1 MAMQLS
7 KGERFNIS
15 KEAPGLKK
23 MAIALGWQ
31 VTEAGQSYE
40 IDVSAFMLG
49 ADGKIPNDKYFIFY
63 NNLQSCDGSVLQSIP
78 DKNNRGQEKK
88 TIYGIILEKIN
99 PEIEEI
105 TFAVTIHEADKIKAN
120 FSEIKNA
127 FIKITNLDTG
137 SELVR
142 YELKENFS
150 RESAVE
156 FGRLY
161 KKNGQWRFQAVGEG
175 YQAGLQS
182 LVDKYY
188 SGNSNN
194 ISPMSS
200 ELTAGTAADD
210 LQLPAWDLEV
220 DSEPEAEHSRQTRRV
235 QPSRINNQVNNN
247 SRSRKIPAA
256 LLAGLGVLVLGTS
269 VGTIAFMRSGN
280 ETLKQAKIL
289 AVETQNAGKATDVN
303 LLRSFDKRL
312 KETIA
317 NLEKIPNFPGFGYQ
331 QARAD
336 LLKLRPSLVPV
347 QQNLQAAESLATA
360 QKLAMEAAVVVQKPP
375 HPIEVWQQS
384 QSKWQQAIALLEA
397 IDSRTPVYNLAQNK
411 LSNYR
416 ANHAVISQRVAISQ
430 KAANFSNQGSLKV
443 QKGDVPG
450 AIANFTQ
457 ALTLNPNIPQAYLG
471 LGIATSKQG
480 NKQQAIYNYE
490 RALQF
495 NPNLAEAYFGRA
507 QAYYELGNKQQAIGD
522 YEQAIR
528 VNPNYALAYLERGA
542 IRCMLGTKSPAVSD
556 FQQAGELFLK
566 QGDGNNYKL
575 AQSFINDCQEP
586 SAESAICDYRRNI
599 DSFGRPCGR
608 SVNVPIIIRRKSPTA
623 TSNSESTDVK
633 SNSSVEK
640 ILPAYSDSSSTRT
653 RSRRRSKR

>member
-1 MAMQLS
+1 MQLS

-23 MAIALGWQ
+23 MAIGLGWQ
-31 VTEAGQSYE
+31 LTEAGQSYE
-40 IDVSAFMLG
+40 IDASAFMLG
-49 ADGKIPNDKYFIFY
+49 ADGKTPNDKYVIFY
-63 NNLQSCDGSVLQSIP
+63 NNPQSCDGSVLQSIP
-78 DKNNRGQEKK
+78 EKNKRSQDNKC
-88 TIYGIILEKIN
+88 IYGVILEKIN

-105 TFAVTIHEADKIKAN
+105 TFVVTIHEAEKINAN
-120 FSEIKNA
+120 FSNIKNA
-127 FIKITNLDTG
+127 FIKISNLVTK
-137 SELVR
+137 SEIVR

-150 RESAVE
+150 RETGVE

-161 KKNGQWRFQAVGEG
+161 KKNGEWRFQAVGQG

-182 LVDKYY
+182 FVDKYN

-194 ISPMSS
+194 IAPITN
-200 ELTAGTAADD
+200 ELAAGTTADD
-210 LQLPAWDLEV
+210 LQLPTWELEV
-220 DSEPEAEHSRQTRRV
+220 ESEAEPSGETGSRRRS
-235 QPSRINNQVNNN
+235 PINNQVI
-247 SRSRKIPAA
+247 SGSRKIPLAIAA
-256 LLAGLGVLVLGTS
+256 SLGVLVLGI
-269 VGTIAFMRSGN
+269 GAGAIALMRSGN

-289 AVETQNAGKATDVN
+289 AVETQNVGKTTDVN

-336 LLKLRPSLVPV
+336 LLTLRPSLVPV

-416 ANHAVISQRVAISQ
+416 ANRAVISQRVAIAQ

-457 ALTLNPNIPQAYLG
+457 ALVLNPNIPQAYLG
-471 LGIATSKQG
+471 LGIATSIQG
-480 NKQQAIYNYE
+480 NKQQAIYNYD

-495 NPNLAEAYFGRA
+495 NPNLAEAYFGRG
-507 QAYYELGNKQQAIGD
+507 QAYYELGNKQKAIGD

-528 VNPNYALAYLERGA
+528 VNPNYGLAYLERGA
-542 IRCMLGTKSPAVSD
+542 IRCMLGTKSQAVSD
-556 FQQAGELFLK
+556 FKQAGKLFSK

-586 SAESAICDYRRNI
+586 IAEAGICDYRRKI

-608 SVNVPIIIRRKSPTA
+608 TLNGQIIIRRKSATA
-623 TSNSESTDVK
+623 TSNSESTEVK

-640 ILPAYSDSSSTRT
+640 ISPANSDSSSTIT

>member
-23 MAIALGWQ
+23 MAIGLGWQ

-49 ADGKIPNDKYFIFY
+49 ADGKTPNDKYVIFY
-63 NNLQSCDGSVLQSIP
+63 NNRQSCDGSVLQSIP
-78 DKNNRGQEKK
+78 EKNNGSQENK
-88 TIYGIILEKIN
+88 TIYGVILEKIN
-99 PEIEEI
+99 PEIEEV
-105 TFAVTIHEADKIKAN
+105 TFAVTIHEAEKINAN
-120 FSEIKNA
+120 FSNIKNA
-127 FIKITNLDTG
+127 FIKISNLHTK

-150 RESAVE
+150 RETAVE

-161 KKNGQWRFQAVGEG
+161 KKNGEWRFQAVGQG

-182 LVDKYY
+182 FVDKYY

-194 ISPMSS
+194 IAPITN
-200 ELTAGTAADD
+200 ELAAGTTADD
-210 LQLPAWDLEV
+210 LQLPAWELEV
-220 DSEPEAEHSRQTRRV
+220 DSEAEPSGETGRRRRS
-235 QPSRINNQVNNN
+235 PINNQVN
-247 SRSRKIPAA
+247 SGSRKIPLAIAA
-256 LLAGLGVLVLGTS
+256 TLGVLVLGT
-269 VGTIAFMRSGN
+269 GAGAIALMRSTN

-289 AVETQNAGKATDVN
+289 AVETQNAAKATDVN

-347 QQNLQAAESLATA
+347 QQKLQAAESLATA

-397 IDSRTPVYNLAQNK
+397 LDSRTPVYNLAQNK

-416 ANHAVISQRVAISQ
+416 ANRAVISQRVAIAQ

-457 ALTLNPNIPQAYLG
+457 ALVLNPNIPQAYLG

-480 NKQQAIYNYE
+480 NKQQAIYNYD

-495 NPNLAEAYFGRA
+495 NPNLAEAYFGRG
-507 QAYYELGNKQQAIGD
+507 QAYYELGNKQRAIGD

-528 VNPNYALAYLERGA
+528 VNPNYGLAYLERGA
-542 IRCMLGTKSPAVSD
+542 IRCMLGTKSQAVSD
-556 FQQAGELFLK
+556 FQQAGELFSK
-566 QGDGNNYKL
+566 QGDGKNYQL

-586 SAESAICDYRRNI
+586 IAEAAICDYRRNI

-608 SVNVPIIIRRKSPTA
+608 SLNGQIIIRRKSATA

-640 ILPAYSDSSSTRT
+640 ISPANSDSSSTRT
-653 RSRRRSKR
+653 RSRRRGKR

>member
-15 KEAPGLKK
+15 QEAPGLKK

-31 VTEAGQSYE
+31 MTEAGQSYE

-49 ADGKIPNDKYFIFY
+49 ADGKLPNDKYFIFY
-63 NNLQSCDGSVLQSIP
+63 NNLQSCDGSVLQSIS
-78 DKNNRGQEKK
+78 DKNNRGQENKS
-88 TIYGIILEKIN
+88 IYGVILEKIN

-120 FSEIKNA
+120 FSNIKNS
-127 FIKITNLDTG
+127 FIKICNVDTG
-137 SELVR
+137 NELVR

-150 RESAVE
+150 RETAVE

-161 KKNGQWRFQAVGEG
+161 RKNGEWRFQAVGEG

-182 LVDKYY
+182 LIDKYD

-194 ISPMSS
+194 ISPITH
-200 ELTAGTAADD
+200 ELAAGTTADD
-210 LQLPAWDLEV
+210 LQLPAWELEV
-220 DSEPEAEHSRQTRRV
+220 EPEPEAQQSRQTRRV
-235 QPSRINNQVNNN
+235 QPLRINNQVNT

-256 LLAGLGVLVLGTS
+256 LLASLGVLMLGTGAGMS
-269 VGTIAFMRSGN
+269 ALMRSGN
-280 ETLKQAKIL
+280 ETLKQANIL
-289 AVETQNAGKATDVN
+289 AVETQNAGKVTDVN

-312 KETIA
+312 KKTIA

-336 LLKLRPSLVPV
+336 LLQLRPILVPV
-347 QQNLQAAESLATA
+347 AQNLQAAESLEKA
-360 QKLAMEAAVVVQKPP
+360 QQLAMEAAVVVQKPP
-375 HPIEVWQQS
+375 HPMEVWQQS

-416 ANHAVISQRVAISQ
+416 ANRAVISQRVAIAQ

-457 ALTLNPNIPQAYLG
+457 ALALNPNIPQAYLG
-471 LGIATSKQG
+471 LGIATGQQG
-480 NKQQAIYNYE
+480 NKQQAIYNYD

-495 NPNLAEAYFGRA
+495 NPNLAEAYFGRG
-507 QAYYELGNKQQAIGD
+507 QAYYELGNNQKAIGD

-528 VNPNYALAYLERGA
+528 VNPNYGLAYLERGA
-542 IRCMLGTKSPAVSD
+542 IRCMLGTKSQAVAD
-556 FQQAGELFLK
+556 FQQAGELFSK
-566 QGDGNNYKL
+566 QGDGKNYQL

-586 SAESAICDYRRNI
+586 IAEAAICDYRRNI
-599 DSFGRPCGR
+599 DSFGRRCGR
-608 SVNVPIIIRRKSPTA
+608 SINVPIIIRRKSA
-623 TSNSESTDVK
+623 IDASKSDSTNIK
-633 SNSSVEK
+633 SNSSPEK
-640 ILPAYSDSSSTRT
+640 ISPENSDSTSTRT
-653 RSRRRSKR
+653 RSRRRSRR

>member
-15 KEAPGLKK
+15 QEAPGLKK
-23 MAIALGWQ
+23 LAIALGWQ

-49 ADGKIPNDKYFIFY
+49 ADGKLPNDKYFIFY
-63 NNLQSCDGSVLQSIP
+63 NNLQSFDGSVLQSISE
-78 DKNNRGQEKK
+78 KNNRGQENKS
-88 TIYGIILEKIN
+88 IYGVILDKIN
-99 PEIEEI
+99 PEIEEV

-120 FSEIKNA
+120 FSNIKNA
-127 FIKITNLDTG
+127 FIKISNLDTK

-142 YELKENFS
+142 YELKENFA
-150 RESAVE
+150 RETAVE

-161 KKNGQWRFQAVGEG
+161 KKNGEWRFQAVGEG

-194 ISPMSS
+194 IASISR

-220 DSEPEAEHSRQTRRV
+220 DSEPEAEQSRQTRRV
-235 QPSRINNQVNNN
+235 QPSRINNQVNN

-256 LLAGLGVLVLGTS
+256 LLASLGVLMLGTGAGMS
-269 VGTIAFMRSGN
+269 AVMRSGN
-280 ETLKQAKIL
+280 ETLKQANIL
-289 AVETQNAGKATDVN
+289 AVETQNAGKVTDVN
-303 LLRSFDKRL
+303 LLRSFDRRL

-317 NLEKIPNFPGFGYQ
+317 NLDKIPNFPGFGYQ

-336 LLKLRPSLVPV
+336 LLQLRPSLVPV
-347 QQNLQAAESLATA
+347 AQNLQAAESLEKA
-360 QKLAMEAAVVVQKPP
+360 QQLAMEAAVVVQKPP
-375 HPIEVWQQS
+375 HPMEVWHQS

-416 ANHAVISQRVAISQ
+416 ANRAVIGQRVAIAQ

-457 ALTLNPNIPQAYLG
+457 ALALNPNIPQAYLG
-471 LGIATSKQG
+471 LGIATGQQG
-480 NKQQAIYNYE
+480 NKQQAIYNYD

-495 NPNLAEAYFGRA
+495 NPNLAEAYFGRG
-507 QAYYELGNKQQAIGD
+507 QAYYELGNKQKAIGD

-528 VNPNYALAYLERGA
+528 VNPNYGLAYLERGA
-542 IRCMLGTKSPAVSD
+542 IRCMLGTKSQAVSD
-556 FQQAGELFLK
+556 FQQAGELFSK
-566 QGDGNNYKL
+566 QGDGNNYQL
-575 AQSFINDCQEP
+575 AQSFIKDCQEP
-586 SAESAICDYRRNI
+586 SVQAAICDYRRNI

-608 SVNVPIIIRRKSPTA
+608 SVNVPIIIRRKSAIA
-623 TSNSESTDVK
+623 TSSSGSTDVK
-633 SNSSVEK
+633 SNSSPEK
-640 ILPAYSDSSSTRT
+640 IAPENSDSSSTRT

>member
-23 MAIALGWQ
+23 MAIGLGWQ
-31 VTEAGQSYE
+31 VTEAGQSYK

-49 ADGKIPNDKYFIFY
+49 ADSKTPNDKYVIFY
-63 NNLQSCDGSVLQSIP
+63 NNPQSCDGSVLQSIP
-78 DKNNRGQEKK
+78 EKNKRSQDNKC
-88 TIYGIILEKIN
+88 TYGVILEKIN
-99 PEIEEI
+99 PEIEEV
-105 TFAVTIHEADKIKAN
+105 TFVVTIHEAEKINAN
-120 FSEIKNA
+120 FSNIKNA
-127 FIKITNLDTG
+127 FIKISNLDTK

-150 RESAVE
+150 RETAVE

-161 KKNGQWRFQAVGEG
+161 KKNGEWRFQAVGQG

-182 LVDKYY
+182 FVDKYD

-194 ISPMSS
+194 IAPITNA
-200 ELTAGTAADD
+200 LAAGIAADD
-210 LQLPAWDLEV
+210 LQLPASELEV
-220 DSEPEAEHSRQTRRV
+220 DPEAEPSGETASRRRS
-235 QPSRINNQVNNN
+235 PINNQVNSG
-247 SRSRKIPAA
+247 SRTI
-256 LLAGLGVLVLGTS
+256 LLAIAASLGVLVLGT
-269 VGTIAFMRSGN
+269 GAGAIALMRSGN

-360 QKLAMEAAVVVQKPP
+360 EKLAMEAAVVVQKPP

-416 ANHAVISQRVAISQ
+416 ANRAVISQRVAIAQ

-457 ALTLNPNIPQAYLG
+457 ALVLNPNIPQAYLG

-480 NKQQAIYNYE
+480 KKQQAIYNYD

-507 QAYYELGNKQQAIGD
+507 QAYYELGNKQKAIGD

-528 VNPNYALAYLERGA
+528 VNPNYGLAYLERGA
-542 IRCMLGTKSPAVSD
+542 IRCMLGTKSQAVSD
-556 FQQAGELFLK
+556 FQQAGELFSK
-566 QGDGNNYKL
+566 QGDGKNYQL

-586 SAESAICDYRRNI
+586 IAEAAICDYRRNI

-608 SVNVPIIIRRKSPTA
+608 DLNVPIIIRRKAATA
-623 TSNSESTDVK
+623 TSNYESTDVK
-633 SNSSVEK
+633 SSSSVEK
-640 ILPAYSDSSSTRT
+640 ISPANSNSSSTRT

>member
-1 MAMQLS
+1 MQLS

-23 MAIALGWQ
+23 MAIGLGWQ
-31 VTEAGQSYE
+31 VTEVGKSYE
-40 IDVSAFMLG
+40 IDASAFMLG
-49 ADGKIPNDKYFIFY
+49 ADGKTPNDKYVIFY

-78 DKNNRGQEKK
+78 EKK
-88 TIYGIILEKIN
+88 RRSQDNKCIYGVILEKIN

-105 TFAVTIHEADKIKAN
+105 TFAVTIHEAEKINAN
-120 FSEIKNA
+120 FSNIKNA
-127 FIKITNLDTG
+127 FIKISNLATG

-150 RESAVE
+150 RETAVE

-161 KKNGQWRFQAVGEG
+161 KKNGEWRFQAVGQG

-182 LVDKYY
+182 FVDKYY

-194 ISPMSS
+194 IAPITN
-200 ELTAGTAADD
+200 ELAAGTAADD
-210 LQLPAWDLEV
+210 LQWPAGEL
-220 DSEPEAEHSRQTRRV
+220 EAEAE
-235 QPSRINNQVNNN
+235 PSGETSSVRSLINNQVN
-247 SRSRKIPAA
+247 SGSRKIPLAIAA
-256 LLAGLGVLVLGTS
+256 SLGVLVLGTGA
-269 VGTIAFMRSGN
+269 VAIALMRSAN

-303 LLRSFDKRL
+303 LLKSFDKRL

-360 QKLAMEAAVVVQKPP
+360 QKLALEAAVVVQKPP

-416 ANHAVISQRVAISQ
+416 ANRAVISQRVAIAQ

-443 QKGDVPG
+443 QNGDVPG

-457 ALTLNPNIPQAYLG
+457 ALVLNPNIPQAYLG

-480 NKQQAIYNYE
+480 KKQQAIYNYD

-495 NPNLAEAYFGRA
+495 NPNLAEAYFGRG
-507 QAYYELGNKQQAIGD
+507 QAYYELGNKQKAIGD

-528 VNPNYALAYLERGA
+528 VNPNYGLAYLERGA
-542 IRCMLGTKSPAVSD
+542 IRCMLGTKSQAVSD

-575 AQSFINDCQEP
+575 AQSFINDCQEQI
-586 SAESAICDYRRNI
+586 AEAAICDYRRNI
-599 DSFGRPCGR
+599 DSFGRPCRR
-608 SVNVPIIIRRKSPTA
+608 SVNVPIIIRRKSASA

-640 ILPAYSDSSSTRT
+640 ISPANSDSSSTRT

>member
-15 KEAPGLKK
+15 KKVPGLKK
-23 MAIALGWQ
+23 LAIALGWQ
-31 VTEAGQSYE
+31 ATESGQSYE

-49 ADGKIPNDKYFIFY
+49 SDGKLPNDKYFIFY
-63 NNLQSCDGSVLQSIP
+63 NNLQSCDGSVLQSIS
-78 DKNNRGQEKK
+78 DKNNRGQENK
-88 TIYGIILEKIN
+88 TIYGVILEKIN
-99 PEIEEI
+99 PEIEEV
-105 TFAVTIHEADKIKAN
+105 TFAATIHEANKINAN
-120 FSEIKNA
+120 FSNIKNA
-127 FIKITNLDTG
+127 FIKISNLDTG

-150 RESAVE
+150 RETAVE

-161 KKNGQWRFQAVGEG
+161 RKNGEWRFQAVGEG

-182 LVDKYY
+182 LVDKYD

-194 ISPMSS
+194 IAPISR

-210 LQLPAWDLEV
+210 LQLPTWELEV
-220 DSEPEAEHSRQTRRV
+220 DSEPEAEQSRQTRRV
-235 QPSRINNQVNNN
+235 QPSRLNNQVNN

-256 LLAGLGVLVLGTS
+256 LLASLGVLMLGTGAGMS
-269 VGTIAFMRSGN
+269 AVMRSGN

-289 AVETQNAGKATDVN
+289 AVETQNAGKVTDVN
-303 LLRSFDKRL
+303 LLRSFDRRL

-317 NLEKIPNFPGFGYQ
+317 NLEKIPNFPGFAYQ

-336 LLKLRPSLVPV
+336 LLQLRPSLVPV
-347 QQNLQAAESLATA
+347 AQNLQAAESLEKA
-360 QKLAMEAAVVVQKPP
+360 QQLAMEAAVVVQKPP
-375 HPIEVWQQS
+375 HPMEVWHQS

-416 ANHAVISQRVAISQ
+416 ANRAAIGQRVAIAQ
-430 KAANFSNQGSLKV
+430 KAATFSNQGSLKV

-457 ALTLNPNIPQAYLG
+457 ALALNPNIPQAYLG

-480 NKQQAIYNYE
+480 NKQQAIYNYD

-495 NPNLAEAYFGRA
+495 NPNLAEAYFGRG
-507 QAYYELGNKQQAIGD
+507 QAYYELGNKQKAIGD

-528 VNPNYALAYLERGA
+528 VNPNYGLAYLERGA
-542 IRCMLGTKSPAVSD
+542 IRCMLGTKSPAVAD

-566 QGDGNNYKL
+566 EGDGNNYKL

-586 SAESAICDYRRNI
+586 NVQAAICDYRRNI

-608 SVNVPIIIRRKSPTA
+608 SVNVPIIIRRKSA
-623 TSNSESTDVK
+623 IDASISGSTDVK
-633 SNSSVEK
+633 SNSSPEK
-640 ILPAYSDSSSTRT
+640 IAPENLDSSSTRT
-653 RSRRRSKR
+653 RSRRRSRR

>member
-1 MAMQLS
+1 MQLS
-7 KGERFNIS
+7 KGERFNLS

-40 IDVSAFMLG
+40 IDVSAFMLS
-49 ADGKIPNDKYFIFY
+49 ADGKLPNDKYFIFY

-88 TIYGIILEKIN
+88 TIYGVILEKIN
-99 PEIEEI
+99 AEIEEI

-120 FSEIKNA
+120 FSNIKNS

-150 RESAVE
+150 RETAVE

-161 KKNGQWRFQAVGEG
+161 RKNGEWRFQAVGEG

-182 LVDKYY
+182 LVDKYD

-194 ISPMSS
+194 ISPITH
-200 ELTAGTAADD
+200 ELAAGTAADD
-210 LQLPAWDLEV
+210 LQLPAWELEV
-220 DSEPEAEHSRQTRRV
+220 EPEPEAEQSRQTRRV
-235 QPSRINNQVNNN
+235 QPSRINNQVNN

-256 LLAGLGVLVLGTS
+256 LLASLGVLMLGAGAGMS
-269 VGTIAFMRSGN
+269 AFMRSGN
-280 ETLKQAKIL
+280 ETLKQAQIL
-289 AVETQNAGKATDVN
+289 VVETQNAEKVTDVN

-317 NLEKIPNFPGFGYQ
+317 NLEKIPNLPGFGYQ

-336 LLKLRPSLVPV
+336 LLQLRPSLVPV
-347 QQNLQAAESLATA
+347 EQNLQAAESLATA

-375 HPIEVWQQS
+375 HPIEVWHQS

-416 ANHAVISQRVAISQ
+416 ANRALISQRVAIAQ

-457 ALTLNPNIPQAYLG
+457 ALALNPNIPQAYLG
-471 LGIATSKQG
+471 LGIATGQQG
-480 NKQQAIYNYE
+480 NKQQAIYNYD

-495 NPNLAEAYFGRA
+495 NPNLAEAYFGRG
-507 QAYYELGNKQQAIGD
+507 QAYYELGNKQKAIAD

-528 VNPNYALAYLERGA
+528 VNPNYGLAYLERGA
-542 IRCMLGTKSPAVSD
+542 IRCMLGTKSQAVAD
-556 FQQAGELFLK
+556 FNQAGELFSK
-566 QGDGNNYKL
+566 QGDGKNYQL

-586 SAESAICDYRRNI
+586 IAEAAICDYRRKI

-608 SVNVPIIIRRKSPTA
+608 SLNVPIIIRRKSA
-623 TSNSESTDVK
+623 IDASNSDSTNIK

-640 ILPAYSDSSSTRT
+640 ISPANSDSSSTRT
-653 RSRRRSKR
+653 RSRRRSRR

>member
-1 MAMQLS
+1 MQLS

-15 KEAPGLKK
+15 KEAPGIKK

-49 ADGKIPNDKYFIFY
+49 ADGKLPNDKYFIFY
-63 NNLQSCDGSVLQSIP
+63 NNLQSFDSSVLQSIP
-78 DKNNRGQEKK
+78 EKNNRGQENKS
-88 TIYGIILEKIN
+88 IYGVILEKIN

-120 FSEIKNA
+120 FSNIKNA

-150 RESAVE
+150 RETGVE

-161 KKNGQWRFQAVGEG
+161 RKNGEWRFQAVGEG

-194 ISPMSS
+194 ISPITH
-200 ELTAGTAADD
+200 ELAAGTAADD

-220 DSEPEAEHSRQTRRV
+220 DSEPEAEQSRQTPRV
-235 QPSRINNQVNNN
+235 QPSRINNQVNN

-256 LLAGLGVLVLGTS
+256 LLAGLGVLVLGTG

-303 LLRSFDKRL
+303 LLRSLDKRL

-336 LLKLRPSLVPV
+336 LVKLRPSLVPV

-384 QSKWQQAIALLEA
+384 QSKWQEAIALLEA

-416 ANHAVISQRVAISQ
+416 ANRAVIGQRVAIAQ

-457 ALTLNPNIPQAYLG
+457 ALALNPNIPQAYLG
-471 LGIATSKQG
+471 LGIATAKQG
-480 NKQQAIYNYE
+480 NKQQAIYNYD

-495 NPNLAEAYFGRA
+495 NPNLAEAYFGRG
-507 QAYYELGNKQQAIGD
+507 QAYYELGNKQKAIGD

-528 VNPNYALAYLERGA
+528 VNPNYGLAYLERGA
-542 IRCMLGTKSPAVSD
+542 IRCMLGTKSQAVAD
-556 FQQAGELFLK
+556 FEQAGELFSK

-586 SAESAICDYRRNI
+586 IAEAAICDYRRNI

-608 SVNVPIIIRRKSPTA
+608 SLNVPIIIRRKSATA
-623 TSNSESTDVK
+623 TSNSDSTNIK

-640 ILPAYSDSSSTRT
+640 ISPENSDSSSTRT

>member
-1 MAMQLS
+1 MQLS

-23 MAIALGWQ
+23 MAIGLGWQ

-40 IDVSAFMLG
+40 IDASAFMLG
-49 ADGKIPNDKYFIFY
+49 ADGKTPNDKYVIFY

-78 DKNNRGQEKK
+78 EKNKRSQDNK

-105 TFAVTIHEADKIKAN
+105 TFVVTIHEAEKINAN
-120 FSEIKNA
+120 FSNIKNA
-127 FIKITNLDTG
+127 FIKISNLDTKK
-137 SELVR
+137 ELVR

-150 RESAVE
+150 RETAVE

-161 KKNGQWRFQAVGEG
+161 KKDGEWRFQAVGQG

-182 LVDKYY
+182 FVDKYN
-188 SGNSNN
+188 SGNTNN
-194 ISPMSS
+194 IAPITN
-200 ELTAGTAADD
+200 ELAAGTAADD
-210 LQLPAWDLEV
+210 LQLPAWELEV
-220 DSEPEAEHSRQTRRV
+220 EPEAEPCGETSSMRS
-235 QPSRINNQVNNN
+235 PINNQVN
-247 SRSRKIPAA
+247 SGSRKI
-256 LLAGLGVLVLGTS
+256 LLAIAASLGVLVLGT
-269 VGTIAFMRSGN
+269 GAGAIALMRSGN

-289 AVETQNAGKATDVN
+289 AVETQNAAKATDVN

-397 IDSRTPVYNLAQNK
+397 IDSRTPVYNQAQSK

-416 ANHAVISQRVAISQ
+416 ANRAVISQRVAIAQ

-457 ALTLNPNIPQAYLG
+457 ALVLNPNIPQAYLG
-471 LGIATSKQG
+471 LGIATSRQG
-480 NKQQAIYNYE
+480 NKQQAVYNYD

-495 NPNLAEAYFGRA
+495 NPNLAEAYFGRG
-507 QAYYELGNKQQAIGD
+507 QAYYELGNKQKAIGD

-528 VNPNYALAYLERGA
+528 VNPNYGLAYLERGA
-542 IRCMLGTKSPAVSD
+542 IRCMLGTKSQAVSD
-556 FQQAGELFLK
+556 FQQAGELFSK
-566 QGDGNNYKL
+566 QGDGKNYQL

-608 SVNVPIIIRRKSPTA
+608 SLNVPIKIRIKSATA
-623 TSNSESTDVK
+623 TSNSDSTDVK
-633 SNSSVEK
+633 SNSSLEK
-640 ILPAYSDSSSTRT
+640 ISPANSDSSSTIT

>member
-1 MAMQLS
+1 MQLS
-7 KGERFNIS
+7 KGERFNFS

-31 VTEAGQSYE
+31 VTETGQSYE

-49 ADGKIPNDKYFIFY
+49 ADGKLPNDKYFIFY
-63 NNLQSCDGSVLQSIP
+63 NNLQSCDGSVVQSIP
-78 DKNNRGQEKK
+78 DKNNRGQENKS
-88 TIYGIILEKIN
+88 IYGVILEKIN

-105 TFAVTIHEADKIKAN
+105 TFAVTIHEADKIKAS
-120 FSEIKNA
+120 FSNIKNA
-127 FIKITNLDTG
+127 FIKLTNLDTG

-150 RESAVE
+150 RETAVE
-156 FGRLY
+156 FCRLY
-161 KKNGQWRFQAVGEG
+161 RKNGEWRFQAVGEG

-182 LVDKYY
+182 LVDKYK

-194 ISPMSS
+194 IAPSS
-200 ELTAGTAADD
+200 RELAAGKAADD
-210 LQLPAWDLEV
+210 LQLPAWDLEG
-220 DSEPEAEHSRQTRRV
+220 DSEPEAQQSRQTQRV
-235 QPSRINNQVNNN
+235 QPSRINNQVNN

-256 LLAGLGVLVLGTS
+256 LLAGLGVLILGTGAGMS
-269 VGTIAFMRSGN
+269 AFMRSGN

-289 AVETQNAGKATDVN
+289 AVETQNAGKVTDVN
-303 LLRSFDKRL
+303 LLRSFDRRL

-317 NLEKIPNFPGFGYQ
+317 NLDKIPNFPGFGYQ

-336 LLKLRPSLVPV
+336 LLQLRPSLVPV
-347 QQNLQAAESLATA
+347 AQNLQAAESLATA

-416 ANHAVISQRVAISQ
+416 ANRAVISQRVAIAQ
-430 KAANFSNQGSLKV
+430 KAATFSNQGSLKI

-457 ALTLNPNIPQAYLG
+457 ALALNPNIPQAYLG
-471 LGIATSKQG
+471 LGIATGQQG
-480 NKQQAIYNYE
+480 NKQQAIYNYD

-495 NPNLAEAYFGRA
+495 NPNLAEAYFGRG
-507 QAYYELGNKQQAIGD
+507 QAYYELGNKQKAIGD

-528 VNPNYALAYLERGA
+528 VNPNYGLAYLERGA
-542 IRCMLGTKSPAVSD
+542 IRCMLGTKTQAVAD
-556 FQQAGELFLK
+556 FQQAGELFSK
-566 QGDGNNYKL
+566 QGDGNNYQL
-575 AQSFINDCQEP
+575 AQSFIKDCQEP
-586 SAESAICDYRRNI
+586 SVQAAICDYRRNI

-608 SVNVPIIIRRKSPTA
+608 SVNVPIIIRRKSATA

-640 ILPAYSDSSSTRT
+640 ISPANSDSSSTRT

>member
-1 MAMQLS
+1 MQLS

-15 KEAPGLKK
+15 QEAPGLKK
-23 MAIALGWQ
+23 LAIALGWQ

-49 ADGKIPNDKYFIFY
+49 ADGKLPNDKYFIFY
-63 NNLQSCDGSVLQSIP
+63 NNLQSFDGSVLQSISE
-78 DKNNRGQEKK
+78 KNNRGQENKS
-88 TIYGIILEKIN
+88 IYGVILDKIN
-99 PEIEEI
+99 PEIEEV

-120 FSEIKNA
+120 FSNIKNA
-127 FIKITNLDTG
+127 FIKISNLDTK

-142 YELKENFS
+142 YELKENFA
-150 RESAVE
+150 RETAVE

-161 KKNGQWRFQAVGEG
+161 KKNGEWRFQAVGEG

-194 ISPMSS
+194 IASISR

-220 DSEPEAEHSRQTRRV
+220 DSEPEAEQSRQTRRV
-235 QPSRINNQVNNN
+235 QPSRINNQVNN

-256 LLAGLGVLVLGTS
+256 LLASLGVLMLGTGAGMS
-269 VGTIAFMRSGN
+269 AVMRSGN
-280 ETLKQAKIL
+280 ETLKQANIL
-289 AVETQNAGKATDVN
+289 AVETQNAGKVTDVN
-303 LLRSFDKRL
+303 LLRSFDRRL

-317 NLEKIPNFPGFGYQ
+317 NLDKIPNFPGFGYQ

-336 LLKLRPSLVPV
+336 LLQLRPSLVPV
-347 QQNLQAAESLATA
+347 AQNLQAAESLEKA
-360 QKLAMEAAVVVQKPP
+360 QQLAMEAAVVVQKPP
-375 HPIEVWQQS
+375 HPMEVWHQS

-416 ANHAVISQRVAISQ
+416 ANRAVIGQRVAIAQ

-457 ALTLNPNIPQAYLG
+457 ALALNPNIPQAYLG
-471 LGIATSKQG
+471 LGIATGQQG
-480 NKQQAIYNYE
+480 NKQQAIYNYD

-495 NPNLAEAYFGRA
+495 NPNLAEAYFGRG
-507 QAYYELGNKQQAIGD
+507 QAYYELGNKQKAIGD

-528 VNPNYALAYLERGA
+528 VNPNYGLAYLERGA
-542 IRCMLGTKSPAVSD
+542 IRCMLGTKSQAVSD
-556 FQQAGELFLK
+556 FQQAGELFSK
-566 QGDGNNYKL
+566 QGDGNNYQL
-575 AQSFINDCQEP
+575 AQSFIKDCQEP
-586 SAESAICDYRRNI
+586 SVQAAICDYRRNI

-608 SVNVPIIIRRKSPTA
+608 SVNVPIIIRRKSAIA
-623 TSNSESTDVK
+623 TSSSGSTDVK
-633 SNSSVEK
+633 SNSSPEK
-640 ILPAYSDSSSTRT
+640 IAPENSDSSSTRT

>member
-1 MAMQLS
+1 MQLS

-23 MAIALGWQ
+23 IAIALGWQ

-40 IDVSAFMLG
+40 IDVSAFMLS
-49 ADGKIPNDKYFIFY
+49 ADGKLPNDKYFIFY

-88 TIYGIILEKIN
+88 TIYGVILEKIN
-99 PEIEEI
+99 AEIEEI
-105 TFAVTIHEADKIKAN
+105 TFAVTIHEADKIKAS
-120 FSEIKNA
+120 FSNIKKS

-150 RESAVE
+150 LETAVE

-161 KKNGQWRFQAVGEG
+161 KKNGEWRFQAVGEG

-182 LVDKYY
+182 LVDKYD
-188 SGNSNN
+188 SGNTNN
-194 ISPMSS
+194 ISPITH
-200 ELTAGTAADD
+200 ELAAGTAADD
-210 LQLPAWDLEV
+210 LQLPAWELEV
-220 DSEPEAEHSRQTRRV
+220 EPEPEAEQSRQTRRV
-235 QPSRINNQVNNN
+235 QPSRINNQVNN

-256 LLAGLGVLVLGTS
+256 LLASLGVLMLGAGAGMS
-269 VGTIAFMRSGN
+269 AFMRSGN
-280 ETLKQAKIL
+280 ETLKQAQIL
-289 AVETQNAGKATDVN
+289 AVETQNAGKVTDVN

-317 NLEKIPNFPGFGYQ
+317 NLDKIPNFPGFGYQ

-347 QQNLQAAESLATA
+347 AQNLQAAESLEKA
-360 QKLAMEAAVVVQKPP
+360 QQLAMEAAVVVQKPP
-375 HPIEVWQQS
+375 HPMEVWHQS

-416 ANHAVISQRVAISQ
+416 ANRAVISQRVAIAQ

-457 ALTLNPNIPQAYLG
+457 ALALNPNIPQAYLG
-471 LGIATSKQG
+471 LGIATGQQG
-480 NKQQAIYNYE
+480 NKQQAIYNYD

-495 NPNLAEAYFGRA
+495 NPNLAEAYFGRG
-507 QAYYELGNKQQAIGD
+507 QAYYELGNKQKAIGD

-528 VNPNYALAYLERGA
+528 VNPNYGLAYLERGA
-542 IRCMLGTKSPAVSD
+542 IRCMLGTKSQAVAD
-556 FQQAGELFLK
+556 FQQAGELFSK
-566 QGDGNNYKL
+566 QGDGKNYQL

-586 SAESAICDYRRNI
+586 IAEAAICDYRRKI

-608 SVNVPIIIRRKSPTA
+608 SLNVPIIIRRKSVIDA
-623 TSNSESTDVK
+623 SNSDSTNIK

-640 ILPAYSDSSSTRT
+640 ISPANSDSSGTIT
-653 RSRRRSKR
+653 RSRRRSRR

>member
-1 MAMQLS
+1 MQLS

-15 KEAPGLKK
+15 KEAPGIKK

-49 ADGKIPNDKYFIFY
+49 ADGKLPNDKYLIFY

-150 RESAVE
+150 LETAVE

-161 KKNGQWRFQAVGEG
+161 KKNGEWRFQAVGEG

-194 ISPMSS
+194 IAPISR

-220 DSEPEAEHSRQTRRV
+220 EPEPEAEQSRQTRRV

-289 AVETQNAGKATDVN
+289 AVETQNAEKVTDVN

-336 LLKLRPSLVPV
+336 LLQLRPILVPV
-347 QQNLQAAESLATA
+347 AQNLQAAESLATA

-375 HPIEVWQQS
+375 HPMEVWQQS

-416 ANHAVISQRVAISQ
+416 ANHAVISQRVAIAQ

-457 ALTLNPNIPQAYLG
+457 ALALNPNIPQAYLG
-471 LGIATSKQG
+471 LGIATGQQG
-480 NKQQAIYNYE
+480 NKQQAIYNYD

-495 NPNLAEAYFGRA
+495 NPNLAEAYFGRG
-507 QAYYELGNKQQAIGD
+507 QAYYELGNKQKAIGD

-528 VNPNYALAYLERGA
+528 VNPNYGLAYLERGA

-575 AQSFINDCQEP
+575 AQSFINDCQEA

-608 SVNVPIIIRRKSPTA
+608 SVNVPIIIRRKSATA
-623 TSNSESTDVK
+623 TSNSESTAVK

-640 ILPAYSDSSSTRT
+640 ISPANSDSSSTRI
-653 RSRRRSKR
+653 RSRRKSKR

>member
-1 MAMQLS
+1 MQLS

-49 ADGKIPNDKYFIFY
+49 ADGKLPNDKYFIFY

-78 DKNNRGQEKK
+78 EKNNRGQENKS
-88 TIYGIILEKIN
+88 IYGVILEKIN

-120 FSEIKNA
+120 FSNIKNS

-137 SELVR
+137 SQLVR

-150 RESAVE
+150 RETGVE

-161 KKNGQWRFQAVGEG
+161 KKNGEWRFQAVGEG
-175 YQAGLQS
+175 YQTGLQS

-194 ISPMSS
+194 IAPISR

-220 DSEPEAEHSRQTRRV
+220 DSEPEGEQSRQTRRV
-235 QPSRINNQVNNN
+235 QQSRINNQVNN

-269 VGTIAFMRSGN
+269 VGTIAFMRSAN
-280 ETLKQAKIL
+280 ETLKQAKIR

-312 KETIA
+312 KETLA

-416 ANHAVISQRVAISQ
+416 ANRAVISQRVAIAQ

-457 ALTLNPNIPQAYLG
+457 ALALNPNIPQAYLG
-471 LGIATSKQG
+471 LGIATGQQG
-480 NKQQAIYNYE
+480 NKQQAIYNYD

-495 NPNLAEAYFGRA
+495 NPNLAEAYFGRG
-507 QAYYELGNKQQAIGD
+507 QAYYELGNKQKAIGD

-528 VNPNYALAYLERGA
+528 VNPNYGLAYLERGA
-542 IRCMLGTKSPAVSD
+542 IRCMLGTKSQAVAD
-556 FQQAGELFLK
+556 FQQAGELFSK

-575 AQSFINDCQEP
+575 AQSFIKDCQEP
-586 SAESAICDYRRNI
+586 SVQAAICDYRRNI
-599 DSFGRPCGR
+599 DSFGRACGR
-608 SVNVPIIIRRKSPTA
+608 SVNVPIIIRRKSA
-623 TSNSESTDVK
+623 IDTSNSESTDVK
-633 SNSSVEK
+633 SSSSVEK
-640 ILPAYSDSSSTRT
+640 ISPANSDSSSTRT

>member
-1 MAMQLS
+1 MKLS

-15 KEAPGLKK
+15 QEAPGLKK

-49 ADGKIPNDKYFIFY
+49 ADGKLPNDKYFIFY
-63 NNLQSCDGSVLQSIP
+63 NNLQSCDGSVLQSIS
-78 DKNNRGQEKK
+78 DKNNRGQENKS
-88 TIYGIILEKIN
+88 IYGVILEKIH

-120 FSEIKNA
+120 FSNIKNA
-127 FIKITNLDTG
+127 FIKLTNLDTK

-142 YELKENFS
+142 YQLKENFS
-150 RESAVE
+150 RETAVE

-161 KKNGQWRFQAVGEG
+161 TKNGQWRFQAVGEG

-182 LVDKYY
+182 FVDKYH

-194 ISPMSS
+194 IAPISR
-200 ELTAGTAADD
+200 ELTAGTTADD

-220 DSEPEAEHSRQTRRV
+220 DSEPEAEQSRQTPRV
-235 QPSRINNQVNNN
+235 QPSRINNQVNN

-256 LLAGLGVLVLGTS
+256 LLAGLGVLLLGTGA
-269 VGTIAFMRSGN
+269 GTIAFMRSAN
-280 ETLKQAKIL
+280 ETLNQAKIL

-303 LLRSFDKRL
+303 LLRSFERRL

-336 LLKLRPSLVPV
+336 LLQLRPSLVPV
-347 QQNLQAAESLATA
+347 AQNLQAAESLEKA
-360 QKLAMEAAVVVQKPP
+360 QQLAMEAAVVVQKPP
-375 HPIEVWQQS
+375 HPMEVWHQS

-411 LSNYR
+411 LSHYR
-416 ANHAVISQRVAISQ
+416 ANHAVISQRVAIAQ

-443 QKGDVPG
+443 QNGDVAG

-457 ALTLNPNIPQAYLG
+457 ALALNPNIPQAYLG
-471 LGIATSKQG
+471 LGIATGQQG
-480 NKQQAIYNYE
+480 NKQQAIYNYD
-490 RALQF
+490 RALKF
-495 NPNLAEAYFGRA
+495 NPNLAEAYFGRG
-507 QAYYELGNKQQAIGD
+507 QAYYELGNKQKAIGD

-528 VNPNYALAYLERGA
+528 VNPNYGLAYLERGA
-542 IRCMLGTKSPAVSD
+542 IRCMLGTKSPAVAD

-608 SVNVPIIIRRKSPTA
+608 SVNVPIIIRRKSA
-623 TSNSESTDVK
+623 IDASNSDSTNIK

-640 ILPAYSDSSSTRT
+640 ISPENSDSSTTRT

>member
-31 VTEAGQSYE
+31 VTEVGQSYE

-49 ADGKIPNDKYFIFY
+49 ADGKLPNDKYLIFY

-78 DKNNRGQEKK
+78 DKNNRGQKHK
-88 TIYGIILEKIN
+88 TIYGVILEKIH

-120 FSEIKNA
+120 FSNIKNPV
-127 FIKITNLDTG
+127 IKITNLETG

-142 YELKENFS
+142 YELKEKFL
-150 RESAVE
+150 RETAVE

-161 KKNGQWRFQAVGEG
+161 RKNGEWRFQAVGEG

-182 LVDKYY
+182 LVDKYD

-194 ISPMSS
+194 SAPISR
-200 ELTAGTAADD
+200 ELAAVTAADD

-220 DSEPEAEHSRQTRRV
+220 DSEPEAEESRQTRRV
-235 QPSRINNQVNNN
+235 QPSRLNNQVNN

-256 LLAGLGVLVLGTS
+256 LLASLGILTLGTGAGMS
-269 VGTIAFMRSGN
+269 AVMRSGN

-289 AVETQNAGKATDVN
+289 AVETQNAEKATDVN
-303 LLRSFDKRL
+303 LLRSFDRRL

-336 LLKLRPSLVPV
+336 LLQLRPSLVPV

-360 QKLAMEAAVVVQKPP
+360 QQLAVEAAVVVQKPP
-375 HPIEVWQQS
+375 HPMEVWQQS
-384 QSKWQQAIALLEA
+384 QRKWQQAIALLEA

-416 ANHAVISQRVAISQ
+416 ANRAVISQRVAIAQ

-457 ALTLNPNIPQAYLG
+457 ALALNPNIPQAYLG
-471 LGIATSKQG
+471 LGIATGQQG
-480 NKQQAIYNYE
+480 NKQQAIYNYD

-495 NPNLAEAYFGRA
+495 NPNLAEAYFGRG
-507 QAYYELGNKQQAIGD
+507 QAYYELGNKQKAIGD

-528 VNPNYALAYLERGA
+528 VNPNYGLAYLERGA
-542 IRCMLGTKSPAVSD
+542 IRCMLGTKSQAVTD
-556 FQQAGELFLK
+556 FQQAGELFSK
-566 QGDGNNYKL
+566 QGDGKNYQL
-575 AQSFINDCQEP
+575 AQSFIKDCQEP
-586 SAESAICDYRRNI
+586 IAEAAICDYRRNI
-599 DSFGRPCGR
+599 DSFGRPCRR
-608 SVNVPIIIRRKSPTA
+608 SLNVPIIIRRKSAAA
-623 TSNSESTDVK
+623 TSNSES
-633 SNSSVEK
+633 VEK
-640 ILPAYSDSSSTRT
+640 ISPENSDSSTTRT
-653 RSRRRSKR
+653 RSRRRSRR

>member
-1 MAMQLS
+1 MQLS
-7 KGERFNIS
+7 KGERFNLS

-23 MAIALGWQ
+23 IAIALGWQ
-31 VTEAGQSYE
+31 ATEAGQSYE

-49 ADGKIPNDKYFIFY
+49 ADGKLPNDKYFIFY

-78 DKNNRGQEKK
+78 DKNNRGQENKS
-88 TIYGIILEKIN
+88 IYGVILEKIN

-105 TFAVTIHEADKIKAN
+105 TFAVTIHESDKIKAN
-120 FSEIKNA
+120 FSNIKNA

-150 RESAVE
+150 LETAVE

-161 KKNGQWRFQAVGEG
+161 KKNGEWRFQAVGEG

-194 ISPMSS
+194 IAPISR

-220 DSEPEAEHSRQTRRV
+220 DSEPESQQSRQTRRV
-235 QPSRINNQVNNN
+235 QQSRINNQVNN

-256 LLAGLGVLVLGTS
+256 LLAGLAVLVLGTS

-289 AVETQNAGKATDVN
+289 AVETQNAAKATDVN
-303 LLRSFDKRL
+303 LLRSFEQRL

-336 LLKLRPSLVPV
+336 LLQLRPSLVPV
-347 QQNLQAAESLATA
+347 AQNLQAAESLATA

-416 ANHAVISQRVAISQ
+416 ANHAVISQRVAIAQ

-457 ALTLNPNIPQAYLG
+457 ALALNPNIPQAYLG
-471 LGIATSKQG
+471 LGIATGQQG
-480 NKQQAIYNYE
+480 NKQQAIYNYD

-495 NPNLAEAYFGRA
+495 NPNLAEAYFGRG
-507 QAYYELGNKQQAIGD
+507 QAYYELGNKQKAIGD

-528 VNPNYALAYLERGA
+528 INPNYGLAYLERGA
-542 IRCMLGTKSPAVSD
+542 IRCMLGTKSPAVAD

-586 SAESAICDYRRNI
+586 SAEAAICDYRRNI

-608 SVNVPIIIRRKSPTA
+608 SVNVPIIIRRKSATA
-623 TSNSESTDVK
+623 TSNSESTDIK
-633 SNSSVEK
+633 SNSSDEK
-640 ILPAYSDSSSTRT
+640 ISPENSDSSSTRT

>member
-7 KGERFNIS
+7 KGERFNLS

-40 IDVSAFMLG
+40 IDVSAFMLS
-49 ADGKIPNDKYFIFY
+49 ADGKLPNDKYFIFY

-88 TIYGIILEKIN
+88 TIYGVILEKIN
-99 PEIEEI
+99 AEIEEI

-120 FSEIKNA
+120 FSNIKNS

-150 RESAVE
+150 RETAVE

-161 KKNGQWRFQAVGEG
+161 RKNGEWRFQAVGEG

-182 LVDKYY
+182 LVDKYD

-194 ISPMSS
+194 ISPITH
-200 ELTAGTAADD
+200 ELAAGTAADD
-210 LQLPAWDLEV
+210 LQLPAWELEV
-220 DSEPEAEHSRQTRRV
+220 EPEPEAEQSRQTRRV
-235 QPSRINNQVNNN
+235 QPSRINNQVNN

-256 LLAGLGVLVLGTS
+256 LLASLGVLMLGAGAGMS
-269 VGTIAFMRSGN
+269 AFMRSGN
-280 ETLKQAKIL
+280 ETLKQAQIL
-289 AVETQNAGKATDVN
+289 VVETQNAEKVTDVN

-317 NLEKIPNFPGFGYQ
+317 NLEKIPNLPGFGYQ

-336 LLKLRPSLVPV
+336 LLQLRPSLVPV
-347 QQNLQAAESLATA
+347 EQNLQAAESLATA

-375 HPIEVWQQS
+375 HPIEVWHQS

-416 ANHAVISQRVAISQ
+416 ANRALISQRVAIAQ

-457 ALTLNPNIPQAYLG
+457 ALALNPNIPQAYLG
-471 LGIATSKQG
+471 LGIATGQQG
-480 NKQQAIYNYE
+480 NKQQAIYNYD

-495 NPNLAEAYFGRA
+495 NPNLAEAYFGRG
-507 QAYYELGNKQQAIGD
+507 QAYYELGNKQKAIAD

-528 VNPNYALAYLERGA
+528 VNPNYGLAYLERGA
-542 IRCMLGTKSPAVSD
+542 IRCMLGTKSQAVAD
-556 FQQAGELFLK
+556 FNQAGELFSK
-566 QGDGNNYKL
+566 QGDGKNYQL

-586 SAESAICDYRRNI
+586 IAEAAICDYRRKI

-608 SVNVPIIIRRKSPTA
+608 SLNVPIIIRRKSA
-623 TSNSESTDVK
+623 IDASNSDSTNIK

-640 ILPAYSDSSSTRT
+640 ISPANSDSSSTRT
-653 RSRRRSKR
+653 RSRRRSRR